1 MIENSSTALAKS
13 QGTLHCLAKGALY
26 PVVMSMGTRIKAARK
41 RLHPKVTQKDVAAAF
56 GITEQA
62 VSGWE
67 RDEDTP
73 GLDKMPKL
81 RDILKVPYAWLIE
94 GGDTPP
100 PAVDDPEVLIEARQI
115 NLFRKER
122 RRVA

>member
-1 MIENSSTALAKS
+1 MT
-13 QGTLHCLAKGALY
+13 
-26 PVVMSMGTRIKAARK
+26 MGRRIKAARK
-41 RLHPKVTQKDVAAAF
+41 RLHPKVTQKDLAEAF

-67 RDEDTP
+67 RDADAP
-73 GLDKMPKL
+73 GMDKLPKL
-81 RDILKVPYAWLIE
+81 RDLLKVPYAWLIE
-94 GGDTPP
+94 GADTPP
-100 PAVDDPEVLIEARQI
+100 PAADDPEVLIEARQI